1 MNFIKHPM
9 ALPPSLQR
17 NPRLGQWLQFAVDGQ
32 VEVRSGKVEIG
43 QGILTSLAQIV
54 AEELGV
60 PFSCVRMLAANTAF
74 SPNEAVTS
82 GSLSIQESGA
92 ALRQVCAEVRHLFLQ
107 ATAQQWGV
115 STTAL
120 RMEDGV
126 VHAPDGRHSSYWAWA
141 RQADVLARQAEGLA
155 LPVSAAVRSPVAG
168 QSLPRSDLPDKI
180 FGRSRYIQD
189 LDLPGLL
196 HGRMLRPPSPGATL
210 LTVDSGPASRAEG
223 VEVVLRDGRLL
234 GVVADSVAHAD
245 AALALLARSAQW
257 REEANLPDVN
267 ALLPW
272 LKQQPLETHTVD
284 HKPREA
290 MGGKGRAHGDV
301 ACTLTASFS
310 KPYIAHASIAPSCA
324 LARWDGHALAVWSH
338 SQGIFNLRRDLG
350 LALTV
355 PEDTIVVQHVE
366 GAGCYGHNGAD
377 DVAFDAAW
385 LARAVPGRPVRVQWS
400 RSDELSWAPL
410 GPAMAMELEADL
422 DATGHILDWRHS
434 IWGNGHSTRP
444 GRAATPALLGA
455 AHLQTPFAAPLAINM
470 PLASGGGA
478 ERNAIPGYDF
488 EAWQIT
494 SHRVM
499 SMPLRTSALRALGA
513 FGNVF
518 ASESFM
524 DEIAHAS
531 GQDPIEFRLRYLG
544 DVRARAVIERVAALS
559 AWHDWQPREGAG
571 HGIGFARYKNTGA
584 WCAVVAEIVAGQA
597 IRVTRLWIAVD
608 VGQVVNP
615 DGVINQIEGG
625 AVQAVSWTLKE
636 SVQFDATRITSD
648 AWERYPILRFSEVPA
663 VEVALIESRQPSLG
677 AGEASLGPTAAAV
690 GNAVFDAL
698 GVRVRDLPITAERI
712 VAAMD

>member
-1 MNFIKHPM
+1 MP
-9 ALPPSLQR
+9 LPPSLQR
-17 NPRLGQWLQFAVDGQ
+17 NPRLGHWLRFSADGQ

-54 AEELGV
+54 AQQLEVPLG
-60 PFSCVRMLAANTAF
+60 CVRMLAANTAL

-92 ALRQVCAEVRHLFLQ
+92 ALWQVCAEVRHLFLQ
-107 ATAQQWGV
+107 AVALQWGV
-115 STTAL
+115 SSTTL
-120 RMEDGV
+120 RIEAGEV
-126 VHAPDGRHSSYWAWA
+126 QGPDGRHSSYWAWA
-141 RQADVLARQAEGLA
+141 QQADVLAREAEGLA
-155 LPVSAAVRSPVAG
+155 LPASAATGAPVLG

-180 FGRSRYIQD
+180 FGVARYIQD

-196 HGRMLRPPSPGATL
+196 HGRVLRPPSPGATL
-210 LTVDSGPASRAEG
+210 LAVDTAPASQAAG
-223 VEVVLRDGRLL
+223 VLTVLRDGQLL
-234 GVVADSVAHAD
+234 GVVAGSVAQAD
-245 AALALLARSAQW
+245 AALVLLARSARW
-257 REEANLPDVN
+257 REVAHLPDVN
-267 ALLPW
+267 ALVPW
-272 LKQQPLETHTVD
+272 LKQQPLESHTVD
-284 HKPREA
+284 HKQRSDKAGPGAVIAR
-290 MGGKGRAHGDV
+290 
-301 ACTLTASFS
+301 TLKASFS
-310 KPYIAHASIAPSCA
+310 KPYIAHAAMAPSCA
-324 LARWDGHALAVWSH
+324 LARWDDQQLAVWSH

-350 LALTV
+350 LALGR
-355 PEDTIVVQHVE
+355 PEESIVVQHVE

-400 RSDELSWAPL
+400 RSDELSWSPL

-444 GRAATPALLGA
+444 GRAPTPALLGA
-455 AHLQTPFAAPLAINM
+455 AYLRTPFAAPLAINM

-478 ERNAIPGYDF
+478 ERNAIPGYDL
-488 EAWQIT
+488 EAWEIT

-499 SMPLRTSALRALGA
+499 TMPLRTSALRSLGA
-513 FGNVF
+513 LGNVF

-531 GQDPIEFRLRYLG
+531 GQDPIAFRLRYLN
-544 DVRARAVIERVAALS
+544 DARARAVIERVLTLS
-559 AWHDWQPREGAG
+559 AWRDWQPREGAG

-584 WCAVVAEIVAGQA
+584 WCAVVAEIDAGQE
-597 IRVTRLWIAVD
+597 IRVTRLWIAAD
-608 VGQVVNP
+608 VGRVINP

-636 SVQFDATRITSD
+636 AVQFDATRITSD

-663 VEVALIESRQPSLG
+663 VQVALIDSQHASLG

-690 GNAVFDAL
+690 GNAVFHAL